1 MDRSDVSGLSISPEF
16 GVPPTRPS
24 ASGVGCTGA
33 VHTRSS
39 VGFLSSTHRFPK
51 LPPVGVPGTLTAPV
65 PGAVPVPVPVPE
77 KRSEKHWSTRL
88 EEGERDEEVGVV
100 LGGVSNRKGCL
111 R

>member
-51 LPPVGVPGTLTAPV
+51 LP
-65 PGAVPVPVPVPE
+65 GAVPVPVPVPE